1 MNKIIMKVSILP
13 LYQPLIE
20 NARFYR
26 LFCSTLI
33 LFVLAVLAYLI
44 ILIQI
49 AGLWLI
55 FAACSFAGFIYLIYL
70 NTLSDAQVLA
80 KAEQWIELDNQRFQN
95 SAYGIQGDALMVLAP
110 IFPFVLS
117 TWLLYGCSKLF
128 KN

>member
-33 LFVLAVLAYLI
+33 LFILAVLAYLI

-95 SAYGIQGDALMVLAP
+95 SAYGIQGDALMVLMF
-110 IFPFVLS
+110 IFPFVLL
-117 TWLLYGCSKLF
+117 TWLLYRCSKLF

>member
-1 MNKIIMKVSILP
+1 MLP

-55 FAACSFAGFIYLIYL
+55 FAACSFVGFIHLIYL
-70 NTLSDAQVLA
+70 NALSDAQVLA

-95 SAYGIQGDALMVLAP
+95 SAYGIQGGIQGDALMVLAL
-110 IFPFVLS
+110 ILPFVLS

>member
-1 MNKIIMKVSILP
+1 MNKIIMQVFILP
-13 LYQPLIE
+13 VYQPLIE

-70 NTLSDAQVLA
+70 NTFSDAQVLA
-80 KAEQWIELDNQRFQN
+80 KAEQWIKLDNLSDFRTV
-95 SAYGIQGDALMVLAP
+95 LMV
-110 IFPFVLS
+110 
-117 TWLLYGCSKLF
+117 SKAMR
-128 KN
+128 

>member
-1 MNKIIMKVSILP
+1 MKVSILP

-33 LFVLAVLAYLI
+33 LFILAVLAYLI

-95 SAYGIQGDALMVLAP
+95 SAYGIQGDALMVLMF
-110 IFPFVLS
+110 IFPFVLL
-117 TWLLYGCSKLF
+117 TWLLYRCSKLF

>member
-1 MNKIIMKVSILP
+1 MKVSILP

-70 NTLSDAQVLA
+70 NTLDAQVLA

-95 SAYGIQGDALMVLAP
+95 SAYGIQGDALMVLMF
-110 IFPFVLS
+110 IFPFVLL
-117 TWLLYGCSKLF
+117 TWLLYRCSKLF

>member
-1 MNKIIMKVSILP
+1 MQVFILP
-13 LYQPLIE
+13 VYQPLIE

-70 NTLSDAQVLA
+70 NTFSDAQVLA
-80 KAEQWIELDNQRFQN
+80 KAEQWIKLDNERFQN
-95 SAYGIQGDALMVLAP
+95 SAYGIQGDALLVLAL

>member
-13 LYQPLIE
+13 VYQPLIE

-33 LFVLAVLAYLI
+33 IFILAVSAYLI

-70 NTLSDAQVLA
+70 NTLSDVQVLA
-80 KAEQWIELDNQRFQN
+80 KAEQWIELNNQRFQN

>member
-1 MNKIIMKVSILP
+1 MKVSILP

-80 KAEQWIELDNQRFQN
+80 KSEQWIELDNQRFQN
-95 SAYGIQGDALMVLAP
+95 SAYGIQGDALMVLMF
-110 IFPFVLS
+110 IFPFVLL
-117 TWLLYGCSKLF
+117 TWLLYRCSKLF

>member
-95 SAYGIQGDALMVLAP
+95 SVYGIQGDALMVLMF
-110 IFPFVLS
+110 IFPFVLL
-117 TWLLYGCSKLF
+117 TWLLYRCSKLF

>member
-1 MNKIIMKVSILP
+1 MKVSILP

-55 FAACSFAGFIYLIYL
+55 FTACSFAGFIYLIYL
-70 NTLSDAQVLA
+70 NTLSDAQILA

-95 SAYGIQGDALMVLAP
+95 SAYGIQGDALMVLML
-110 IFPFVLS
+110 IFPFVLL
-117 TWLLYGCSKLF
+117 TWLLYRCSKLF

>member
-1 MNKIIMKVSILP
+1 MKVSILP

-95 SAYGIQGDALMVLAP
+95 SVYGIQGDALMVLMF
-110 IFPFVLS
+110 IFPFVLL
-117 TWLLYGCSKLF
+117 TWLLYRCSKLF

>member
-1 MNKIIMKVSILP
+1 MN
-13 LYQPLIE
+13 
-20 NARFYR
+20 A
-26 LFCSTLI
+26 
-33 LFVLAVLAYLI
+33 
-44 ILIQI
+44 
-49 AGLWLI
+49 
-55 FAACSFAGFIYLIYL
+55 
-70 NTLSDAQVLA
+70 LSDAQVLA